1 MDNDESWQLQTK
13 KRETEW
19 GMGIPCFGGGRVVS
33 SSSLFLP
40 EMHTVPKR
48 FPKNGIYLKISS
60 NLLKY

>member
-13 KRETEW
+13 KRERETEW
-19 GMGIPCFGGGRVVS
+19 GMGIPCFGGGRGVS

-48 FPKNGIYLKISS
+48 FQKNGI
-60 NLLKY
+60 